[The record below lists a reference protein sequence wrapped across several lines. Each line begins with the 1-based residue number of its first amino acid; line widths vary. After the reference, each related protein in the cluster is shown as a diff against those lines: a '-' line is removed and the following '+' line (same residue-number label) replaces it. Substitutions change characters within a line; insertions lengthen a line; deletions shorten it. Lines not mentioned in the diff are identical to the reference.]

1 MECEFGIVF
10 LKKFLR
16 VHICLARLLSERV
29 HWLFYLC
36 NLFCKPFIAFLR
48 RSLANEQILLI
59 RKTLLY
65 QNTIF
70 YWYWVIWINVE
81 ECLPVDFFSAYFCTW
96 FVVDYIQFSILER
109 RAGQIYFRELNFSES
124 QFYLHARSGTQKRTC
139 KIKVNVHIWSG
150 NN

>member
-1 MECEFGIVF
+1 MRIWYSFFKKVF
-10 LKKFLR
+10 ESSHLFSSFAFWKGSL
-16 VHICLARLLSERV
+16 IILS
-29 HWLFYLC
+29 LQ
-36 NLFCKPFIAFLR
+36 LFCKPFIAFLR

-109 RAGQIYFRELNFSES
+109 RAGQIYFRELDFSES

-139 KIKVNVHIWSG
+139 KIKVNVHIWLG